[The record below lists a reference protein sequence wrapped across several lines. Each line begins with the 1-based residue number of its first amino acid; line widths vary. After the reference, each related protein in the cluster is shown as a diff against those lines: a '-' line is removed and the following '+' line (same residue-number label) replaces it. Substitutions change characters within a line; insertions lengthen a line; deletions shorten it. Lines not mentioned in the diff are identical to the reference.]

1 MVDEQQKALF
11 VGNFPLALED
21 PGVSLTFGITN
32 MGVDVNELE
41 KAIDEQVAKV
51 QNELITEKE
60 FQKLKN
66 QIESEYVT
74 NNSRDAGI
82 AESLATYYMFFGDA
96 NLINNE
102 IDRYLAVTREDIQAA
117 AKKYLV
123 KSNRVTL
130 HYLPKTQENK
140 S

>member
-1 MVDEQQKALF
+1 
-11 VGNFPLALED
+11 
-21 PGVSLTFGITN
+21 
-32 MGVDVNELE
+32 
-41 KAIDEQVAKV
+41 
-51 QNELITEKE
+51 
-60 FQKLKN
+60 
-66 QIESEYVT
+66 
-74 NNSRDAGI
+74 
-82 AESLATYYMFFGDA
+82 MFFGDA

-130 HYLPKTQENK
+130 HYIPKSQQTK